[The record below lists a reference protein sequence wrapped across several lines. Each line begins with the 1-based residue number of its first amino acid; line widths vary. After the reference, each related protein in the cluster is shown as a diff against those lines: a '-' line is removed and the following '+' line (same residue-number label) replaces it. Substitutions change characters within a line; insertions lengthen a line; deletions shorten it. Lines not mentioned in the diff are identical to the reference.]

1 MTNNMVIRLVTFAV
15 IIFCF
20 FAMFLTASLSMHADL
35 RPASSDFS
43 PIAISAD
50 AVQHEAQLS
59 TLSAADP
66 AAGIEVPSL

>member
-1 MTNNMVIRLVTFAV
+1 
-15 IIFCF
+15 
-20 FAMFLTASLSMHADL
+20 MFLTASLSMHADI

-59 TLSAADP
+59 TLSAADS
-66 AAGIEVPSL
+66 AAGTEVPSL